1 MTMVQAMCLHYKG
14 IYGNTTKTLKKKNM
28 VLNVAF
34 DSEKL
39 RIIKK
44 EDKESGGEHPKA
56 RRNHICLSLS
66 LSLSLFLHGQ
76 II

>member
-1 MTMVQAMCLHYKG
+1 MTMIQAMCLHYKG
-14 IYGNTTKTLKKKNM
+14 IYGNTTKTLKKNM

-66 LSLSLFLHGQ
+66 LSLFLHGQ